1 MFLSN
6 KYVSRL
12 FNAKIKGSERTFI
25 LGKGILF
32 LKLYIIEMSQMIG
45 QGPSKFDTTLGHSRN
60 HVIAVKV
67 FLFQSVFMLNV
78 SVNDMVMSILA
89 VFRGLSYIKPYYGG
103 KNIDGTT
110 NAFCDIIPMISYP
123 FR

>member
-1 MFLSN
+1 MPKLRG
-6 KYVSRL
+6 VSGNL
-12 FNAKIKGSERTFI
+12 YWAKEFYS
-25 LGKGILF
+25 LN
-32 LKLYIIEMSQMIG
+32 YIIEMSQMYG
-45 QGPSKFDTTLGHSRN
+45 QGPSKFDITLGHSRS
-60 HVIAVKV
+60 HFIAVKV

-103 KNIDGTT
+103 KNNDGTT